1 MSIRAVIGKNFGDE
15 GKGLATDY
23 LAMLAREKDHSCI
36 VVRHNGGAQAGH
48 TVEAFGKRFIFRE
61 ISSGSFRGADTL
73 WAPTFMPDLY
83 KLSDERNDFFSLGVK
98 LPKIL
103 SVPNCPLTYIDDI
116 LINMSLE
123 TRRGKDRHGSCGMG
137 IDEAKRRSL
146 LTDFKITPYDIV
158 SGGAE
163 AFYKKLIYIREEYLP
178 KRLEALDLSSSSM
191 GEFGDLITDQNVLY
205 NYCEQMCRNSEL
217 IEIADEG
224 IMKSYDDIIFEGA
237 QGLILDE
244 ENEAFAPNLTSSRT
258 GLTNP
263 DAILERVGI
272 EGEAEAIYVTRTYVT
287 KHGAGRLPYEDVI
300 SREDMVFEDATNVHN
315 EWQGTLRFASHG
327 SPDEFNEY
335 VIKDSAKSAFAPTIL
350 FTHVDETKGQV
361 LTKDGEF
368 ALNDWICRINSSGL
382 YKKVLVSESHF
393 AEDIRRI
400 DIREDDK

>member
-48 TVEAFGKRFIFRE
+48 TVEALGKRFIFRE

-83 KLSDERNDFFSLGVK
+83 KLADEVNEFLTLGVK
-98 LPKIL
+98 LPKIF
-103 SVPNCPLTYIDDI
+103 SVPDCPLTYIDDI

-146 LTDFKITPYDIV
+146 LADFKIIPYDIA

-163 AFYKKLIYIREEYLP
+163 EFFRKLTYIREEYLP
-178 KRLEALDLSSSSM
+178 KRLEALDLNPSSM
-191 GEFGDLITDQNVLY
+191 GEFGDMITDKNVLY

-217 IEIADEG
+217 IEIVNED
-224 IMKSYDDIIFEGA
+224 IMKSYDDIVFEGA
-237 QGLILDE
+237 QGLMLDE
-244 ENEAFAPNLTSSRT
+244 ENDAFAPNLTSSRT
-258 GLTNP
+258 GITNP
-263 DAILERVGI
+263 DAILKRVGI
-272 EGEAEAIYVTRTYVT
+272 EGEAEAVYVTRTYVT
-287 KHGAGRLPYEDVI
+287 RHGAGRLPYEEVLAD
-300 SREDMVFEDATNVHN
+300 EGMVFEDSTNVHN
-315 EWQGTLRFASHG
+315 EWQGSIRFASHG
-327 SPDEFNEY
+327 SAEEFNEY
-335 VIKDSAKSAFAPTIL
+335 VIKDASDSAFASTIL
-350 FTHVDETKGQV
+350 FTHANETDGKV
-361 LTKDGEF
+361 ITKDGEVYL
-368 ALNDWICRINSSGL
+368 ADWVEQINKDGL

-393 AEDIRRI
+393 AEDIRELTEQGGR
-400 DIREDDK
+400 

>member
-23 LAMLAREKDHSCI
+23 LAMLARENNHSCI

-48 TVEAFGKRFIFRE
+48 TVEALGKRFIFRE
-61 ISSGSFRGADTL
+61 ISSGSLRGADTL

-83 KLSDERNDFFSLGVK
+83 KLADEVNEFVALGAD

-103 SVPNCPLTYIDDI
+103 SVPDCPLTYIDDI

-146 LTDFKITPYDIV
+146 LADFKITPYDIA
-158 SGGAE
+158 SDGAE
-163 AFYKKLIYIREEYLP
+163 EFFRKLTYIREEYLP
-178 KRLEALDLSSSSM
+178 KRLEALDLNPSSM
-191 GEFGDLITDQNVLY
+191 GEFGDMITDQNVLY

-217 IEIADEG
+217 IEIVDEG
-224 IMKSYDDIIFEGA
+224 IMMNYDDIVFEGA

-244 ENEAFAPNLTSSRT
+244 ENKVFAPNLTSSRT

-263 DAILERVGI
+263 DAILKRVGI

-287 KHGAGRLPYEDVI
+287 KHGAGRLPYEEVLADEGI
-300 SREDMVFEDATNVHN
+300 VFEDATNVHN
-315 EWQGTLRFASHG
+315 EWQGSIRFASHG

-335 VIKDSAKSAFAPTIL
+335 VIKDSSESAFAPTIL

-361 LTKDGEF
+361 LTKDGKV
-368 ALNDWICRINSSGL
+368 ALDDWIDQINSDGL

-393 AEDIRRI
+393 AEDIREI
-400 DIREDDK
+400 

>member
-23 LAMLAREKDHSCI
+23 LAMLAREKGHSCI

-48 TVEAFGKRFIFRE
+48 TVEALDKRFIFRE

-83 KLSDERNDFFSLGVK
+83 KLADERNEFISLGVE

-103 SVPNCPLTYIDDI
+103 SVPDCPLTYIDDI

-146 LTDFKITPYDIV
+146 LPDFKITPYDIA

-163 AFYKKLIYIREEYLP
+163 EFLNKLTYIRKEYLP
-178 KRLEALDLSSSSM
+178 VRLEALDLDPKSM
-191 GEFGDLITDQNVLY
+191 GEFGDMITDQNVLY

-217 IEIADEG
+217 IEIVNEG
-224 IMKSYDDIIFEGA
+224 IIKSYDDIVFEGA

-244 ENEAFAPNLTSSRT
+244 ENKDFAPNLTSSRT

-263 DAILERVGI
+263 DAILKRVGI

-287 KHGAGRLPYEDVI
+287 KHGAGRLPYEEVLA
-300 SREDMVFEDATNVHN
+300 EEGMVFEDATNVHN

-327 SPDEFNEY
+327 SADEFNEY
-335 VIKDSAKSAFAPTIL
+335 VIKDLAESAFVPTIL
-350 FTHVDETKGQV
+350 FTHVDETDGKV
-361 LTKDGEF
+361 ITKDGDVC
-368 ALNDWICRINSSGL
+368 LDDWIGQINKDGL

-393 AEDIRRI
+393 AEDIRRLQFGEE
-400 DIREDDK
+400 DI

>member
-1 MSIRAVIGKNFGDE
+1 MSIKAVIGKNFGDE

-23 LAMLAREKDHSCI
+23 LAMCSERSGRSCI

-48 TVEAFGKRFIFRE
+48 TVEALGKRFIFHE

-83 KLSDERNDFFSLGVK
+83 KLSEECDSLAALGVK

-103 SVPNCPLTYIDDI
+103 SVPGCPLTYIDDI

-146 LTDFKITPYDIV
+146 IPDFKITPFEIV

-163 AFYKKLIYIREEYLP
+163 AFYKKLLFIRKEYLP
-178 KRLEALDLSSSSM
+178 ERLAALALEPSAMS
-191 GEFGDLITDQNVLY
+191 EYGDMILDANVLY

-217 IEIADEG
+217 ITIVDENV
-224 IMKSYDDIIFEGA
+224 IRSYDDVIFEGA

-244 ENEAFAPNLTSSRT
+244 ENKAFAPNLTSSRT

-263 DAILERVGI
+263 DAMLERLGI
-272 EGEAEAIYVTRTYVT
+272 NEPCEAVYVTRTYVT
-287 KHGAGRLPYEDVI
+287 KHGAGRLPYEEIFLAKGRSFAD
-300 SREDMVFEDATNVHN
+300 ETNIHN
-315 EWQGTLRFASHG
+315 EWQGSIRFAPHG
-327 SPDEFNEY
+327 TCEEFNEY
-335 VIKDSAKSAFAPTIL
+335 VIRDSSGSAFAPSIL
-350 FTHVDETKGQV
+350 FTHVDETSRKV
-361 LTKDGEF
+361 LTRDGDIS
-368 ALNDWICRINSSGL
+368 LDNWIGKINAGSL
-382 YKKVLVSESHF
+382 YKRVLVSDTHY
-393 AEDIRRI
+393 AEDIRTVF
-400 DIREDDK
+400 EAS

>member
-23 LAMLAREKDHSCI
+23 LAMLAHEKNHSCI

-48 TVEAFGKRFIFRE
+48 TVEALGKRFIFRE
-61 ISSGSFRGADTL
+61 ISSGSLRGADTL

-83 KLSDERNDFFSLGVK
+83 KLADEVNEFVALGVD

-103 SVPNCPLTYIDDI
+103 SVPDCPLTYIDDI

-146 LTDFKITPYDIV
+146 LADFKITPYDV
-158 SGGAE
+158 ASDGAE
-163 AFYKKLIYIREEYLP
+163 EFFRKLTYIREEYLP
-178 KRLEALDLSSSSM
+178 KRLEALDLNPSSM
-191 GEFGDLITDQNVLY
+191 SEFGDMITDQNVLY

-217 IEIADEG
+217 IEIVDEG
-224 IMKSYDDIIFEGA
+224 IMKTYDDIIFEGA

-244 ENEAFAPNLTSSRT
+244 ENKAFAPNLTSSRT

-263 DAILERVGI
+263 DAILKRVGI
-272 EGEAEAIYVTRTYVT
+272 EGEAEAVYVTYVT
-287 KHGAGRLPYEDVI
+287 KHGAGGLPYEDVLAGEGI
-300 SREDMVFEDATNVHN
+300 VFEDATNVHN
-315 EWQGTLRFASHG
+315 EWQGSIRFASHG
-327 SPDEFNEY
+327 SPAEFNEY
-335 VIKDSAKSAFAPTIL
+335 VIKDSSESAFAPTIL

-361 LTKDGEF
+361 LTKDGKV
-368 ALNDWICRINSSGL
+368 ALDDWIDQINSNRL

-393 AEDIRRI
+393 AEDIREI
-400 DIREDDK
+400 